1 MWKYDLVIQTSKLLK
16 IKMILTSKHSLDL
29 NNTTS
34 GPLKHLIGTKSM
46 VMVEQSYYCTYV
58 KDYILIFY
66 SINLC

>member
-34 GPLKHLIGTKSM
+34 GPLKHLIDTKSM
-46 VMVEQSYYCTYV
+46 VMVE
-58 KDYILIFY
+58 
-66 SINLC
+66 